1 MTLLKSTLPEPKSTL
16 EKLISSPLKIDLSNE
31 IFPLLKDAPQK
42 KQALL
47 FFDYYYPNNM

>member
-31 IFPLLKDAPQK
+31 ILPFLKVENAKDTSPLPK
-42 KQALL
+42 
-47 FFDYYYPNNM
+47 